1 MYTVR
6 SFNDFKILSHGDVI
20 EQPENVLTDD
30 SDKTSIIKI
39 QLNSWSRLQ
48 LTKWEKKP
56 KWCTSDSIDFGHM
69 LICEFS

>member
-6 SFNDFKILSHGDVI
+6 SFNDFKILSQGDVI

-48 LTKWEKKP
+48 LTKWEKKT